1 LRLLLAPCGIWQVR
15 SGYVSGRVKPLVV
28 AMSAFV
34 LLAAPGLAGA
44 GSPAATQYPNPTALI
59 GAAPPSSSE
68 PPGSTGLTT
77 GTGTPA
83 GTPANGHHG
92 ATPARAAFARRG
104 RSRSRSSARAGRHG
118 QGNPADGCT
127 LGGRVRRGMCARR
140 RLAHPAAL

>member
-1 LRLLLAPCGIWQVR
+1 
-15 SGYVSGRVKPLVV
+15 VKPLVV

-59 GAAPPSSSE
+59 GAAPPSISE

-92 ATPARAAFARRG
+92 ATPARPPSLVGVAAGPGHPLGPVDTVKGTLPTAALWAVAFA
-104 RSRSRSSARAGRHG
+104 A
-118 QGNPADGCT
+118 
-127 LGGRVRRGMCARR
+127 VCALVAAWLI
-140 RLAHPAAL
+140 RLR